1 MIQTQYREERER
13 GGYTNPNDKVKL
25 TIIITMVGL
34 KNGGLKSST
43 VADHTYK
50 IIN

>member
-1 MIQTQYREERER
+1 MIQTQYRERERE

-50 IIN
+50 MIN